1 MGGPEGIIVKTET
14 VLVERVVC
22 RLAREVTVSLCHEA
36 PEDAREAVDLA
47 IDVLDPSWEVFDG
60 SALASATL
68 MVWAYCL
75 VAGGLVRAVSWAEDL
90 RVLVEDAAF
99 RSGMRVEA
107 CFGVALQRAWVDGGD
122 ACATGGEAHKPGGGA
137 HKIGV
142 VATVRIDGLVLETVV
157 LPVVTGVE
165 TREGCGDLQLTEED
179 RPEQPGQPERAEQPE
194 EPEQPAPGCAQAED
208 RRRHSWIR
216 RVLERL
222 RQLSTLKIGVGYH
235 FHPFDGGGSR
245 PPWTTTMNSQHR
257 R

>member
-1 MGGPEGIIVKTET
+1 MLGRLDDVIVRTES
-14 VLVERVVC
+14 LRVERVVC
-22 RLAREVTVSLCHEA
+22 RLAREVGVYLSQEA
-36 PEDAREAVDLA
+36 PEQARELVGLA

-90 RVLVEDAAF
+90 RVFVEDAAF

-107 CFGVALQRAWVDGGD
+107 CFGVELQRAWLDGGE

-142 VATVRIDGLVLETVV
+142 VATVRIDGLALETVV
-157 LPVVTGVE
+157 LPVVTGIE
-165 TREGCGDLQLTEED
+165 TREGCGDLQLAEED

-194 EPEQPAPGCAQAED
+194 QPAPSGTQVED

-222 RQLSTLKIGVGYH
+222 RQLST
-235 FHPFDGGGSR
+235 
-245 PPWTTTMNSQHR
+245 MNSQHR

>member
-14 VLVERVVC
+14 LRVERVVC
-22 RLAREVTVSLCHEA
+22 RLAREVTVSLWHEA
-36 PEDAREAVDLA
+36 PEDAREVVGLA
-47 IDVLDPSWEVFDG
+47 IHVLDPSWDAFDG
-60 SALASATL
+60 SALASAAI

-75 VAGGLVRAVSWAEDL
+75 VASGLVRAVSWAEDL
-90 RVLVEDAAF
+90 RVFVEDAAF

-107 CFGVALQRAWVDGGD
+107 CFGVELQKAWVDGGD
-122 ACATGGEAHKPGGGA
+122 ACEAGGEAHKTGGGA

-165 TREGCGDLQLTEED
+165 TREGCGNSQLAEEE
-179 RPEQPGQPERAEQPE
+179 RPEQPGEPEQ
-194 EPEQPAPGCAQAED
+194 PEQPAPGGAQVED

-222 RQLSTLKIGVGYH
+222 RQLST
-235 FHPFDGGGSR
+235 
-245 PPWTTTMNSQHR
+245 MNSQHR
-257 R
+257 S

>member
-1 MGGPEGIIVKTET
+1 MLGRLDDVIVRTES
-14 VLVERVVC
+14 LRVERVVC
-22 RLAREVTVSLCHEA
+22 RLAREVGVYLSQQA
-36 PEDAREAVDLA
+36 PEQAQELVGLA

-90 RVLVEDAAF
+90 RVFVEDAAF

-107 CFGVALQRAWVDGGD
+107 CFGIELQRAWVDGGD
-122 ACATGGEAHKPGGGA
+122 ACAAGGRAHKRGGGA

-142 VATVRIDGLVLETVV
+142 VATVRIDGLALETVV

-165 TREGCGDLQLTEED
+165 TREGCGNSQLAEED
-179 RPEQPGQPERAEQPE
+179 RPEEPGVPEQPE
-194 EPEQPAPGCAQAED
+194 QPKQPEQPAPGGAQLED
-208 RRRHSWIR
+208 RCRHSWIR

-222 RQLSTLKIGVGYH
+222 RQLST
-235 FHPFDGGGSR
+235 
-245 PPWTTTMNSQHR
+245 MNSQHR